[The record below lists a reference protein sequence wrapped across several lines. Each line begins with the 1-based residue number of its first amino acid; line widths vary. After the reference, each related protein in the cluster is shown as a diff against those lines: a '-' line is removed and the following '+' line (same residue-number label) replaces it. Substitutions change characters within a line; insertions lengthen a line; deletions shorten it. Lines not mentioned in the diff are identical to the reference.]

1 MKVTFPK
8 FTNWFGSN
16 AKKRS
21 GSGLTTAE
29 WIRGDDLDYH
39 QTKFVMPYAQSAW
52 VYVAVSVLAQTVA
65 HIPFRFSRGRPKGEE
80 LVESGPIVDLFRQPA
95 TGVTRTLFWQTLV
108 SWEALRGEFFIVP
121 LDETGRVQKPVRG
134 ALPKQLMTLNPDY
147 MQEIVR
153 RNELVGWRCIAP
165 EGGSQVGAQLLLPEE
180 VIHSRSFNPYL
191 YWRGLSPLSVAMMAA
206 QSDFAAG
213 QFMKA
218 LMENNGDAGVIITS
232 NSVLSDDQRTQITSK
247 LLARKRSNGI
257 ADRPILLDG
266 NLTVQKPMISSAD
279 MQFLDNRRLNR
290 EEIGAIYK
298 VPESMMGFGD
308 EKSGLSA
315 GTAMQQDR
323 LNFIENTITGL
334 CRRLES
340 ALEPIIQSFD
350 PELHGWFDIE
360 SLPIMQTARRD
371 RLVSAEKAF
380 AMGVPFNEIN
390 ELFGLGFRPM
400 PWGNKGFVNQNL
412 VELGDIPGVRTS
424 RPQQRELQAGAG
436 EHPTN
441 PELAVGRMLELVENN
456 TRTSAAENCHTS
468 IASNIAAAEDG
479 RTPNSGK
486 LRRFLFEQRN
496 RALAQL
502 EQEFGF
508 LHVRFQRGDEI
519 EPLLDAQRENEF
531 LFERLG
537 LANGLV
543 VEENEKRLA
552 ELNDVVRKGLES
564 DEDFAEVANRVKRIF

>member
-1 MKVTFPK
+1 MKITFPK

-21 GSGLTTAE
+21 AVTTTEWLRGS
-29 WIRGDDLDYH
+29 DLDAP
-39 QTKFVMPYAQSAW
+39 QTKFVLPYAQSAW
-52 VYVAVSVLAQTVA
+52 VYVAVSVLAETVA

-80 LVESGPIVDLFRQPA
+80 IVESGPLVELFRQPA
-95 TGVTRTLFWQTLV
+95 GGISRTLFWQTLV
-108 SWEALRGEFFIVP
+108 SWEALRGEFFLVP
-121 LDETGRVQKPVRG
+121 LDETGRVMRAGRG
-134 ALPKQLMTLNPDY
+134 VLPKQLMTLNPDH
-147 MQEIVR
+147 MQHIVR
-153 RNELVGWRCIAP
+153 GNALVGWRCVAP
-165 EGGSQVGAQLLLPEE
+165 EGTSQMGAQLLLPEE

-191 YWRGLSPLSVAMMAA
+191 YWRGLSPLSVAMLAA
-206 QSDFAAG
+206 ESDHSAA

-218 LMENNGDAGVIITS
+218 LMQNNGDAGLIVTT
-232 NSVLSDDQRTQITSK
+232 NEVVTPDQRDQ
-247 LLARKRSNGI
+247 LLAEIRQRKRSHGI
-257 ADRPILLDG
+257 ADQPLLLNG
-266 NLTVQKPMISSAD
+266 KFTVQKPLISSAD
-279 MQFLDNRRLNR
+279 MQFLDNRRMNR

-340 ALEPIIQSFD
+340 ALEPIIRNFD

-412 VELGDIPGVRTS
+412 VTLGETAVGVQALACPLQ
-424 RPQQRELQAGAG
+424 PQPQ
-436 EHPTN
+436 N
-441 PELAVGRMLELVENN
+441 PELAAARMLELIEG
-456 TRTSAAENCHTS
+456 TRTSNAQLPTS
-468 IASNIAAAEDG
+468 NVESE
-479 RTPNSGK
+479 TQKQSGK

-508 LHVRFQRGDEI
+508 LHVRFQRGEPT
-519 EPLLDAQRENEF
+519 EPLLDPERENQF

-537 LANGLV
+537 IADGFV

-552 ELNDVVRKGLES
+552 ELNDAVRKGLES
-564 DEDFAEVANRVKRIF
+564 DEDYAEVAHRVKRLFTHN